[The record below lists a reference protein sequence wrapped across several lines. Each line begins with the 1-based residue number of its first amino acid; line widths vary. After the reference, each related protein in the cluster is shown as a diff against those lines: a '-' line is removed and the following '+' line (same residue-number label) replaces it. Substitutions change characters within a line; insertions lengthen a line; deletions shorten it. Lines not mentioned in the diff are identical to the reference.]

1 MRVRVKLLK
10 LDLRGAGMAR
20 KAGKTNQAAGDQ
32 RAKAEPAANHAL
44 KVSLKEGDNP
54 VLATAAAILAPGF
67 RHGAT
72 AWQIHKPQFGKSE
85 CSPGV
90 GDYGDIIAAAGDA
103 ARKGELK
110 MASELMI
117 AQALTLDSIFTEM
130 ARRMALNMGEY
141 LGATETYARI
151 AMKAQAQS
159 RATLE
164 ALAKLHQPREQTV
177 RHVHVNE
184 GGQAVIADQFH
195 NHAGGARNAA
205 TDDQSHG
212 TATGAAGIGPAL
224 LSQDTSGNGVPI
236 PSREGPEKVPNARR
250 DEPGSA

>member
-1 MRVRVKLLK
+1 MAAQQILK
-10 LDLRGAGMAR
+10 
-20 KAGKTNQAAGDQ
+20 T
-32 RAKAEPAANHAL
+32 
-44 KVSLKEGDNP
+44 
-54 VLATAAAILAPGF
+54 
-67 RHGAT
+67 
-72 AWQIHKPQFGKSE
+72 QFGSME
-85 CSPGV
+85 GSPGL
-90 GDYGDIIAAAGDA
+90 GDYSDIFARAGNAASKGD
-103 ARKGELK
+103 LK
-110 MASELMI
+110 MASEMMI

-195 NHAGGARNAA
+195 NHAGGARNGAI
-205 TDDQSHG
+205 DDQSHG
-212 TATGAAGIGPAL
+212 AATGAAGIGPAL
-224 LSQDTSGNGVPI
+224 LGADEGGNGVPI
-236 PSREGPEKVPNARR
+236 PSCEGPEKVPNAWR
-250 DEPGSA
+250 DESGRS